1 MGGAPILA
9 WYGGQLHRSYGVTEN
24 RTEPSVRKEF
34 YAGGCVGT
42 VAVENIETGMVLASD
57 VHDRSGRMLLGAGA
71 ELTQKHLVIFRT
83 WGVLEAD
90 IVGHGSAEGADQI
103 PADVDPLELVAAEQ
117 ALSPL
122 FRHANMAHPAIIEL
136 LRLAALR
143 KVQHGT
149 V

>member
-1 MGGAPILA
+1 M
-9 WYGGQLHRSYGVTEN
+9 YGFVEL
-24 RTEPSVRKEF
+24 P
-34 YAGGCVGT
+34 GGCVGK
-42 VAVENIETGMVLASD
+42 VAIENIETGMVLASD

-90 IVGHGSAEGADQI
+90 IEGHGSDEGPDQI
-103 PADVDPLELVAAEQ
+103 PADVDPLELAAAEQ
-117 ALSPL
+117 ALAPL
-122 FRHANMAHPAIIEL
+122 FQHTNQAHPAIIEL
-136 LRLAALR
+136 MRFAALR

>member
-1 MGGAPILA
+1 
-9 WYGGQLHRSYGVTEN
+9 
-24 RTEPSVRKEF
+24 
-34 YAGGCVGT
+34 VGK
-42 VAVENIETGMVLASD
+42 VSIENIETGMVLAGD

-90 IVGHGSAEGADQI
+90 IAGHGSDEDSDKI
-103 PADVDPLELVAAEQ
+103 PADVDPLELAAAEQ
-117 ALSPL
+117 ALAPL
-122 FRHANMAHPAIIEL
+122 FRHSNREHPAIAEL
-136 LRLAALR
+136 MRLAALR